1 MRIDANDPRW
11 TAYVLGELA
20 DEKDR
25 AEIEAA
31 LHESEEARALVD
43 EIRAGARLLAQEL
56 QAEPAAGLS
65 AGQRQQIES
74 RINRGRDSFLFRYR
88 WVIACAAPATAAILI
103 MLVAHPFAKRET
115 AGPEAAAKPAI
126 TTEGAVQVRG
136 ATMPAPMDSPRAAS
150 SPLPPSAE
158 KFLAGQAA
166 RIVTPGA
173 SGRREPP
180 APLQLIIP
188 AGNLSSIAGVL
199 VDQAGGVIPGA
210 EVQVRDDATGN
221 IYKTIAA
228 ENGTFAVPS
237 LKPGEHTL
245 TASMPGFRQTVI
257 KGLMLAPGAP
267 RDVRVMMAVGA
278 SNETVTVV
286 AGAEVVQTQTASVST
301 SLSGGTVT
309 QLPTVP
315 RSFFSFSYPG
325 SGAGTATGPVSS
337 VKSII
342 IDGNA
347 EQGRGGGG
355 ARGGMA
361 GQSVDFLAFQPGG
374 RMDRS
379 QQVTILP
386 PGQFNTEAYDHIQ
399 DNEFR
404 DVAQKPLSTFSID
417 VDTASYA
424 NMRRFLNNGWLP
436 PRDSVRIEELINYF
450 SYDYLPPNDG
460 KPFAAHFEITEAP
473 WNPDHRLLR
482 IGIKGRE
489 MRGSRPPCNLVFL
502 LDVSGSMADA
512 NKLPLVKESMRLL
525 LDQLTEDDKV
535 AIVVYATQTRIV
547 LPSTRCD
554 QKWTI
559 RRAIDSL
566 QAGGST
572 NGAGGIQLA
581 YEVAQ
586 QNLLRKG
593 VNRVILAT
601 DGDFN
606 VGITNRGDL
615 TRLIEEQR
623 KSGIFLSA
631 LGFGMGNL
639 KDSTLELLADKGDGN
654 YAYIDT
660 LNEARKVLV
669 EELNGALVTIA
680 KDVKIQVEFNP
691 AEVSA
696 YRLIGYENRLL
707 RKEDF
712 NDDTKDAG
720 EIGAGHAV
728 TVFYELVPTG
738 QSAAAGKVDPLKY
751 QKPAVSATPAARSG
765 ELLTLKIRHKAPD
778 GNESILSEYVV
789 RDPGRSFSAASRDF
803 KFAAA
808 VAAFGMWLRE
818 SPFKGRVTMEDIQQ
832 WAKQGLGPDPYGYRQ
847 EFLQLLTR
855 ADTLRQK

>member
-1 MRIDANDPRW
+1 MKIDANDPRW

-20 DEKDR
+20 DEKDV

-31 LHESEEARALVD
+31 VRESEEARVLVD
-43 EIRAGARLLAQEL
+43 EIRGTVGLLAKEL
-56 QAEPAAGLS
+56 QAEPAAVLS

-74 RINRGRDSFLFRYR
+74 RIDRGPDSFVFRHR
-88 WVIACAAPATAAILI
+88 WVIACVAPAAAAILI
-103 MLVAHPFAKRET
+103 MFVAHPFAKRDMPAKSAVT
-115 AGPEAAAKPAI
+115 TPGPAGL
-126 TTEGAVQVRG
+126 RG
-136 ATMPAPMDSPRAAS
+136 AAMIPEVGSPRAAS
-150 SPLPPSAE
+150 SLPSPSAE
-158 KFLAGQAA
+158 KFFAGEAP

-173 SGRREPP
+173 SGRIEPG
-180 APLQLIIP
+180 APLQLVMP
-188 AGNLSSIAGVL
+188 AGKLSSIAGVL

-210 EVQVRDDATGN
+210 KVQVKDETTGS
-221 IYKTIAA
+221 IFKAVTV
-228 ENGTFAVPS
+228 EDGTFAFPS

-245 TASMPGFRQTVI
+245 TALMPGFKATVL
-257 KGLMLAPGAP
+257 KGLMLAPGVP
-267 RDVRVMMAVGA
+267 RDIRVTMAVGGT
-278 SNETVTVV
+278 NETVTVT
-286 AGAEVVQTQTASVST
+286 AGAETITSQFASINIAAGPGRGPGYGPGV
-301 SLSGGTVT
+301 GG
-309 QLPTVP
+309 
-315 RSFFSFSYPG
+315 G
-325 SGAGTATGPVSS
+325 IGAG
-337 VKSII
+337 
-342 IDGNA
+342 
-347 EQGRGGGG
+347 QGGGGGGG

-361 GQSVDFLAFQPGG
+361 GQSVDFLAFRWGG

-379 QQVTILP
+379 QQVIILP
-386 PGQFNTEAYDHIQ
+386 PGQFNTEAYDNIN
-399 DNEFR
+399 DNEYR

-424 NMRRFLNNGWLP
+424 NLRRFLNNGQLP
-436 PRDSVRIEELINYF
+436 PKDAVRIEELINYF

-460 KPFAAHFEITEAP
+460 KPFAAQFEITEAP

-489 MRGSRPPCNLVFL
+489 MRGSRPACNLVFL
-502 LDVSGSMADA
+502 LDVSGSMMDA

-535 AIVVYATQTRIV
+535 AIVVYSTQARIV

-559 RRAIDSL
+559 RAAIDSL
-566 QAGGST
+566 QAGGTT

-728 TVFYELVPTG
+728 TVFYELVPAG

-789 RDPGRSFSAASRDF
+789 RDAGRSFSAASRDF

-847 EFLQLLTR
+847 EFLQLLSR
-855 ADTLRQK
+855 ADSLRQK